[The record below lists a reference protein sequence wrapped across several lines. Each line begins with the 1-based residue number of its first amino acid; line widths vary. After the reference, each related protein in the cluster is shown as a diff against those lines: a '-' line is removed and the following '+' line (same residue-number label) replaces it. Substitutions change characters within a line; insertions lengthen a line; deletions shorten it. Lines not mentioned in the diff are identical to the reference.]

1 MMAPDK
7 SLPSL
12 VPLVVA
18 EIYELAGAFRRQGE
32 KIARGIGQSQARW
45 QVLSAA
51 SDAAK
56 TVPQIARVL
65 GVSRQNVQRIADA
78 LVRESLAR
86 FGENPDHKASPHL
99 LLTDQGRKA
108 LAKISRAAGCHHEAL
123 AAKLKRIDLKAL
135 RQDLAALQSAL
146 DALEKK

>member
-1 MMAPDK
+1 MAAVK
-7 SLPSL
+7 SSPSL

-18 EIYELAGAFRRQGE
+18 DIYELAGAFRRRGE
-32 KIARGIGQSQARW
+32 KIAHGIGQSQARW

-51 SDAAK
+51 SDGVK
-56 TVPQIARVL
+56 TVPQIARIL

-78 LVRESLAR
+78 LVSESFAH
-86 FGENPDHKASPHL
+86 FVENPDHKASPHL
-99 LLTDQGRKA
+99 LLTDLGLKA
-108 LAKISRAAGCHHEAL
+108 LAKLSRAAASHHEAL
-123 AAKLKRIDLKAL
+123 AAKLKGIDLQTL